1 MTALKI
7 NRTILELEF
16 SSLEEALKIR
26 EQLAAE
32 VVKSMEKSLEKLY
45 ARLPENGFLIEIE
58 KLEIDLGRVKTDISS
73 LDLGSRIEA
82 RLEEEL
88 TLQTVWNKQFLPV
101 TFAGDARYSNLP
113 NTDSLSPGIKSFS
126 DGVAILKT
134 ETVELRS
141 ADLNSGGSVTDK
153 GNLAAST
160 FEIKENILVYYLSEG
175 VLPWWAAD
183 QDPDL
188 EKILTSLILE
198 HPEKVKEALIKLP
211 EQAFKRIAIEFSKE
225 LHEKLGALIGEDLF
239 TSQMAISLEESSNQG
254 RQLIRIRGELLNHIH
269 SIRDSIYS
277 MAQLSARDTTIKKL
291 ICGLRPRELIN
302 LYESLKFST
311 VFKQEFKTLAQ
322 VISTGEGGLR
332 QQKIALKKQVQA
344 VKKTPDHID
353 NNEKA
358 RVSMIGAYKE
368 LKKEEKECL
377 QALYIQ
383 QSTPSEIPL
392 QGLLIEN
399 AGLVILAPYLPKLFA
414 GLSLTTPEG
423 QFISKKAAYKAV
435 MILHKLSGGRS
446 GKTVNN
452 FPLNKLLAGL
462 RFDESIPVTTRL
474 SPKEILEIKDLLN
487 SVLTNWGALKSSSVR
502 ALQLNFF
509 RRKGK
514 LCENTDH
521 HSLIVERK
529 DFDLLI
535 ESMPWSFKLIRYPW
549 FNTYFIEVLW

>member
-101 TFAGDARYSNLP
+101 TFAGDTRNSNLP

-153 GNLAAST
+153 GNSATST

-188 EKILTSLILE
+188 EKIFTSLISE
-198 HPEKVKEALIKLP
+198 HPEKIREALIKLP
-211 EQAFKRIAIEFSKE
+211 KQAFKRIAIEFSKE

-239 TSQMAISLEESSNQG
+239 TAQMAISLKESSNQG

-377 QALYIQ
+377 QALHIQ

-399 AGLVILAPYLPKLFA
+399 AGLVILAPYLPMLFA

>member
-1 MTALKI
+1 MMTLKI

-16 SSLEEALKIR
+16 PSLEEALKTR

-45 ARLPENGFLIEIE
+45 ARLPENGLLIEIE
-58 KLEIDLGRVKTDISS
+58 KLEIDLGRITTDISS
-73 LDLGSRIEA
+73 FDLSSRIEA
-82 RLEEEL
+82 LLEEEL
-88 TLQTVWNKQFLPV
+88 TMSTVWNKQFLAV
-101 TFAGDARYSNLP
+101 SFAGDARYSNLP
-113 NTDSLSPGIKSFS
+113 NTDSLPPGIKNFS
-126 DGVAILKT
+126 DDVATLKT
-134 ETVELRS
+134 ETVQLRS
-141 ADLNSGGSVTDK
+141 ADLNSGGLVTNK
-153 GNLAAST
+153 GNSAAST
-160 FEIKENILVYYLSEG
+160 FEIQEKILLYYLSEG

-188 EKILTSLILE
+188 EKIFTRLISE
-198 HPEKVKEALIKLP
+198 HPEKIKEALVKLP
-211 EQAFKRIAIEFSKE
+211 KQAFKRIAVEFSKE
-225 LHEKLGALIGEDLF
+225 LHEKLGALIGENLI
-239 TSQMAISLEESSNQG
+239 TAQTAISLEASKNQG
-254 RQLIRIRGELLNHIH
+254 RQLIRIRGELLNHVH

-277 MAQLSARDTTIKKL
+277 LAKLSVFDSEIKKL

-311 VFKQEFKTLAQ
+311 VFSKELRAIAL
-322 VISTGEGGLR
+322 VISKGEVGLS
-332 QQKIALKKQVQA
+332 QQKIALKNQVQA
-344 VKKTPDHID
+344 YTKTPDHI
-353 NNEKA
+353 NNDETA
-358 RVSMIGAYKE
+358 RGSMISAYEE

-377 QALYIQ
+377 QALHIQ
-383 QSTPSEIPL
+383 QSTPCELPL
-392 QGLLIEN
+392 HGLLIEN
-399 AGLVILAPYLPKLFA
+399 AGLVILAPYLPMLFA
-414 GLSLTTPEG
+414 GLSLTTPEY

-474 SPKEILEIKDLLN
+474 SAKELLEIKDLLN
-487 SVLTNWGALKSSSVR
+487 SVLSNWGALKSSSIR

-514 LCENTDH
+514 LCDNTDH
-521 HSLIVERK
+521 YSLIVERK
-529 DFDLLI
+529 DYDLLI
-535 ESMPWSFKLIRYPW
+535 ERMPWSFKLIRYPW